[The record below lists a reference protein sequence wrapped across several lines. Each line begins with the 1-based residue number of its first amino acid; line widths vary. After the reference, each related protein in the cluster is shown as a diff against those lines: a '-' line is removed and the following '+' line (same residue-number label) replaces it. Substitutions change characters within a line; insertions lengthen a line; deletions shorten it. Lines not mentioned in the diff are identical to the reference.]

1 MIDYNLDA
9 AHSILYMQPTS
20 ALAAEDFIKIA
31 EAVDPHIEATGG
43 LAGVIIE
50 VPKFTGWESFGAL
63 VAHFRLI
70 RDHHKSVSKVAVVTD
85 STLVKLIESLA
96 SHFVAAEVRQFPWG
110 VTEVETQC
118 ILGNSTLHLVVS

>member
-9 AHSILYMQPTS
+9 AHSILCMRPTS
-20 ALAAEDFIKIA
+20 ALAAEDFVKIA

-50 VPKFTGWESFGAL
+50 VPEFTGWDSFGAL

-70 RDHHKSVSKVAVVTD
+70 RDHHKYVSKVAVVTD

-96 SHFVAAEVRQFPWG
+96 SHFVSAEVRQFPWG
-110 VTEVETQC
+110 ETEVATQG
-118 ILGNSTLHLVVS
+118 ILGGS

>member
-9 AHSILYMQPTS
+9 AHSILCMRPTS
-20 ALAAEDFIKIA
+20 ALAAEDFVKIA

-50 VPKFTGWESFGAL
+50 VPEFTGWDSFGAL
-63 VAHFRLI
+63 VAHFQLI
-70 RDHHKSVSKVAVVTD
+70 RDHHKYVSKVAVVTD

-110 VTEVETQC
+110 ETEVATQW
-118 ILGNSTLHLVVS
+118 ILGDSTLPLVVS

>member
-9 AHSILYMQPTS
+9 AHSILYMLPTS
-20 ALAAEDFIKIA
+20 ALAAEDFVKIA

-50 VPKFTGWESFGAL
+50 VPEFTGWDSFGAL

-70 RDHHKSVSKVAVVTD
+70 RDHHKYVSKVAVVTD
-85 STLVKLIESLA
+85 SALVKLIESLA
-96 SHFVAAEVRQFPWG
+96 SHFVSAEVRQFPWG
-110 VTEVETQC
+110 ETEVATQW
-118 ILGNSTLHLVVS
+118 ILGGS

>member
-1 MIDYNLDA
+1 MIDYNLAA
-9 AHSILYMQPTS
+9 AHSILCMKPPS

-110 VTEVETQC
+110 ETEVATQW
-118 ILGNSTLHLVVS
+118 ILGDSTLPLVVS